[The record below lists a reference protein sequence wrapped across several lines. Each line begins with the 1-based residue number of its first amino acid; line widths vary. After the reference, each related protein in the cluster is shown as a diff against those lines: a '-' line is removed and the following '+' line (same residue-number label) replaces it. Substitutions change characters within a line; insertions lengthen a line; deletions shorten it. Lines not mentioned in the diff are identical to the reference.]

1 MALNFPDSPTLNEV
15 YTDSTSGF
23 SYQWNG
29 TVWISYA
36 AASTGNLRVLDDI
49 SGSFNGSQDTFA
61 LTSSTIAIS
70 PPNPQSVIV
79 NLGGVVQDPSDDYT
93 ISGSN
98 IIFSTPPTGGLSFS
112 GVVLGVAV
120 PVGVST
126 GDAYYRQV
134 YTPVGVQTSFTFI
147 NGYGVGYLDVYHNGA
162 KLIPT
167 TDYTATDG
175 INFSLITAAQPG
187 DVVEAIG
194 YRVSSVTIVDG
205 NLNSLT
211 VSGIS
216 SLAGQTNITNNLN
229 VTGVTTLGNVV
240 IGSGLTDLVVNGDAR
255 VTGILTVGTGS
266 LTLDGSNNSIN
277 GLTINAGIVSAVSGV
292 ATYYGDGSALDLT
305 GNETAGVSSTSSIF
319 TTGIVTSTV
328 IDGFIPTGEKIISV
342 DTTIANGQE
351 NISFAE
357 DLVVGAGVT
366 FTVSTGTTVRMNAL
380 DELYATVVSASV
392 ELDMPDGT
400 ALQRPSVPSTGSI
413 RWNTEYNVLEVYTGT
428 EWKGIRLNISFPT
441 GDVGLF
447 GGGTPTGAN
456 TIDYITITSTGNATD
471 FGDLSVARYA
481 LAACSSGTRG
491 VFGGG
496 IAGPI
501 LNTIDYI
508 TIGIGENATDFGD
521 LTQIRMAISA
531 CSSSTRGIFGGG
543 GNNSLNTVSNI
554 IDYITIATTGN
565 ATDFGDLT
573 QERYGIAACSSSTRG
588 VFGGGEVIFGSYYN
602 VLDYITIASVGNATD
617 FGDLSTVRAY
627 TAACSSSTRGVF
639 GGGFSP
645 TPSPTVFNTIEYIT
659 IASTGN
665 ATDFG
670 DLTVARN
677 SGSACSN
684 STRGVFGGGTP
695 TSNVIDYITIATTGN
710 ATDFG
715 DLTVARYALAA
726 CSNAHGG
733 LS

>member
-29 TVWISYA
+29 TVWISFTP
-36 AASTGNLRVLDDI
+36 ASTGNIKVLDDI

-98 IIFSTPPTGGLSFS
+98 IVFSTPPTGGLTFS

-134 YTPVGVQTSFTFI
+134 YTPVGVQTSFSFV
-147 NGYGVGYLDVYHNGA
+147 NGYTVGYLDVYHNGA

-175 INFSLITAAQPG
+175 LNFSLITAAQPG

-216 SLAGQTNITNNLN
+216 SLAGQTNITSNLR
-229 VTGVTTLGNVV
+229 VTGVTTLGTV
-240 IGSGLTDLVVNGDAR
+240 GAAGTSLVVQGDAR

-277 GLTINAGIVSAVSGV
+277 GLTINAGILSAVSGIV
-292 ATYYGDGSALDLT
+292 TYYGDGSNLNLT

-342 DTTIANGQE
+342 DATLNNGQE

-357 DLVVGAGVT
+357 DLVIGAGVT

-380 DELYATVVSASV
+380 DELDPVTLSI
-392 ELDMPDGT
+392 PDGT
-400 ALQRPSVPSTGSI
+400 TAQRASTAATGSI
-413 RWNTEYNVLEVYTGT
+413 RYNTQSSAIEVYDGSS
-428 EWKGIRLNISFPT
+428 WKGVSLLNTTLSGDIGVFSSFNETYYINIAST
-441 GDVGLF
+441 GNAADFGDLNLTKSRHAACSSSTRGLF
-447 GGGTPTGAN
+447 GGGNFPFTAPSTVNLADIQYN
-456 TIDYITITSTGNATD
+456 NLSTTGNNKY
-471 FGDLSVARYA
+471 FGNLTVSRNQ
-481 LAACSSGTRG
+481 LA
-491 VFGGG
+491 
-496 IAGPI
+496 
-501 LNTIDYI
+501 
-508 TIGIGENATDFGD
+508 
-521 LTQIRMAISA
+521 A

-543 GNNSLNTVSNI
+543 VVAPANQNV
-554 IDYITIATTGN
+554 IDYITIASLGN
-565 ATDFGDLT
+565 GTDFGDLT
-573 QERYGIAACSSSTRG
+573 VARGTLGACSSSTRG
-588 VFGGGEVIFGSYYN
+588 VFGGGYG
-602 VLDYITIASVGNATD
+602 
-617 FGDLSTVRAY
+617 
-627 TAACSSSTRGVF
+627 
-639 GGGFSP
+639 
-645 TPSPTVFNTIEYIT
+645 NTIDYIT

-670 DLTVARN
+670 DLTVTRKGVA
-677 SGSACSN
+677 ACSS
-684 STRGVFGGGTP
+684 STRGVFGGGYTP
-695 TSNVIDYITIATTGN
+695 TIVNTIDYITIATTGDATDFGDLTVARRSLAACSSSTRGVFGGGYVTPSNSNVIDYITIATTGN
-710 ATDFG
+710 ALDFG
-715 DLTVARYALAA
+715 DLTMPISNLSG

>member
-98 IIFSTPPTGGLSFS
+98 IVFSTPPTGGLSFS

-134 YTPVGVQTSFTFI
+134 YTPVGVQTSFSFV
-147 NGYGVGYLDVYHNGA
+147 NGYTVGYLDVYHKGA
-162 KLIPT
+162 KLVPT

-175 INFSLITAAQPG
+175 LNFSLITAAQPG

-194 YRVSSVTIVDG
+194 YKVSSVTIVNG

-216 SLAGQTNITNNLN
+216 SLAGQTNITSNLR
-229 VTGVTTLGNVV
+229 VTGVTTLGTV
-240 IGSGLTDLVVNGDAR
+240 GSAGTSLVVQGDAR
-255 VTGILTVGTGS
+255 VTGILTVGTAS
-266 LTLDGSNNSIN
+266 LTLNGNNNSIN
-277 GLTINAGIVSAVSGV
+277 GLTINAGIVSAVSGIV
-292 ATYYGDGSALDLT
+292 TYYGDGSNLNLT
-305 GNETAGVSSTSSIF
+305 GNPTAGVSSTSSIF

-328 IDGFIPTGEKIISV
+328 IDGFYPIDQKVISV
-342 DTTIANGQE
+342 NTTLNNGQE

-357 DLVVGAGVT
+357 DLVIGAGVT
-366 FTVSTGTTVRMNAL
+366 FTVSTGTTVRMDAL
-380 DELYATVVSASV
+380 ADLSPDI
-392 ELDMPDGT
+392 LNIPDGT
-400 ALQRPSVPSTGSI
+400 TTQRPAVPVAGSF
-413 RWNTEYNVLEVYTGT
+413 RYNSDYNTLEFYTGT
-428 EWKGIRLNISFPT
+428 DWKRVTLQDYLS
-441 GDVGLF
+441 GD
-447 GGGTPTGAN
+447 
-456 TIDYITITSTGNATD
+456 I
-471 FGDLSVARYA
+471 
-481 LAACSSGTRG
+481 G

-496 IAGPI
+496 YASP
-501 LNTIDYI
+501 TY
-508 TIGIGENATDFGD
+508 
-521 LTQIRMAISA
+521 
-531 CSSSTRGIFGGG
+531 
-543 GNNSLNTVSNI
+543 SNI
-554 IDYITIATTGN
+554 IDYITISTTGN

-573 QERYGIAACSSSTRG
+573 IANQYLAACSSSTRG
-588 VFGGGEVIFGSYYN
+588 VFGGGSTPPGTTN
-602 VLDYITIASVGNATD
+602 TLNYIN
-617 FGDLSTVRAY
+617 
-627 TAACSSSTRGVF
+627 
-639 GGGFSP
+639 
-645 TPSPTVFNTIEYIT
+645 
-659 IASTGN
+659 
-665 ATDFG
+665 
-670 DLTVARN
+670 
-677 SGSACSN
+677 
-684 STRGVFGGGTP
+684 
-695 TSNVIDYITIATTGN
+695 IATTGN

-726 CSNAHGG
+726 CSSSTRGVFGGGLSSPNENTIDYITISSTGNAADFGDLTLARRELATCSSSTRGVFGGGYAPTSVQNVLDYITIATTGNATDFGDLTVARRGLSSCSSSTRGVFGGGQTPTRVNTIDYITIATTGNATDFGDLIAVRYDLSSCSSSTRGVFGGGVPAGATNTIDYITIATVGNATDFGDLTVARYALAACSSAHGG

>member
-1 MALNFPDSPTLNEV
+1 MALNFPDSPTLNQV

-36 AASTGNLRVLDDI
+36 AASTGNIRVLDDI

-61 LTSSTIAIS
+61 LTSSTIALS

-98 IIFSTPPTGGLSFS
+98 IVFSTPPTGGLSFS

-134 YTPVGVQTSFTFI
+134 YTPVGVQTSFSFV
-147 NGYGVGYLDVYHNGA
+147 NGYTVGYLDVYHNGA

-175 INFSLITAAQPG
+175 LNFSLITAAQPG

-216 SLAGQTNITNNLN
+216 SLAGQTNITSNLN

-319 TTGIVTSTV
+319 TSGIVTSTV

-342 DTTIANGQE
+342 DATLNNGQE

-357 DLVVGAGVT
+357 DLVIGAGVT
-366 FTVSTGTTVRMNAL
+366 FTVSTGTTVKMDAL
-380 DELYATVVSASV
+380 ADLS
-392 ELDMPDGT
+392 PDILNIPNGT
-400 ALQRPSVPSTGSI
+400 AEERPAVPVAGSF
-413 RWNTEYNVLEVYTGT
+413 RYNSDYNTLEFYTGT
-428 EWKGIRLNISFPT
+428 AWKRVTLQDYLS
-441 GDVGLF
+441 GDIGVF
-447 GGGTPTGAN
+447 GGGQTPTIVN
-456 TIDYITITSTGNATD
+456 TIDYITIATTGNTTD
-471 FGDLSVARYA
+471 FGDLTSTNFYTGACSSSTRGVFGGGSTPTTVNTIDYITIATNGNASDFGDLTVARYA
-481 LAACSSGTRG
+481 LAACSSSTRG

-496 IAGPI
+496 YLAP
-501 LNTIDYI
+501 
-508 TIGIGENATDFGD
+508 TD
-521 LTQIRMAISA
+521 Q
-531 CSSSTRGIFGGG
+531 
-543 GNNSLNTVSNI
+543 NI

-573 QERYGIAACSSSTRG
+573 VTRRELAACSSNTRGVFGGGYVPLATSNTIDYITIATTGNATDFGDLTVRRRNISSCSSSTRG
-588 VFGGGEVIFGSYYN
+588 VFGGGETPTN
-602 VLDYITIASVGNATD
+602 VNTIDYITIATTGNATD
-617 FGDLSTVRAY
+617 FGDLSAARGGLS
-627 TAACSSSTRGVF
+627 ACSSSTRGVF
-639 GGGFSP
+639 GGGFASP
-645 TPSPTVFNTIEYIT
+645 AFQ
-659 IASTGN
+659 
-665 ATDFG
+665 
-670 DLTVARN
+670 
-677 SGSACSN
+677 
-684 STRGVFGGGTP
+684 
-695 TSNVIDYITIATTGN
+695 NVIDYITIATTGN

-715 DLTVARYALAA
+715 DLSAARYKLTA